1 MDILSARNQEL
12 DRATEREKA
21 LQASNSALQN
31 KLIALADVHAANAA
45 ARATASTAHQRAA
58 EIKPRKLPMPPFA
71 IAAGMNGH
79 LDAARIEQLN
89 RRRSGV
95 VQPPPA
101 EEAR

>member
-45 ARATASTAHQRAA
+45 ARATASPAHQRAA
-58 EIKPRKLPMPPFA
+58 EVKPRSLPMPAFA
-71 IAAGMNGH
+71 VAAQMSGH
-79 LDAARIEQLN
+79 INQTRLAQLN
-89 RRRSGV
+89 KRRSGI
-95 VQPPPA
+95 VQPPPVEGA
-101 EEAR
+101 K